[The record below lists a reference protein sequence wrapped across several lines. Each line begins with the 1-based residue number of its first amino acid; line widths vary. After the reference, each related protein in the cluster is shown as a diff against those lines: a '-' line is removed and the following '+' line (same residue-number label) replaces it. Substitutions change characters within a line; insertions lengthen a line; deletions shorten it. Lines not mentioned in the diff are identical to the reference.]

1 MPLSEFSAPLPR
13 MPAKENVNAGVTTE
27 CDNPARILTGGVS
40 GLRLDVATAPTS
52 PNAAIGHTSCCLS
65 SAAFVPKTRGREVE
79 RNTSTN
85 AGWYYD
91 IMARAID
98 AYDQESRKLVPLEVT
113 F

>member
-1 MPLSEFSAPLPR
+1 M
-13 MPAKENVNAGVTTE
+13 
-27 CDNPARILTGGVS
+27 
-40 GLRLDVATAPTS
+40 
-52 PNAAIGHTSCCLS
+52 
-65 SAAFVPKTRGREVE
+65 E

-91 IMARAID
+91 IMAGAID